1 LRKIAAFVSC
11 TFLVLT
17 LGFMF
22 IHPVFLMLANWLGPV
37 LGTSLLTALSML
49 YLLLGDPLKFVALAA
64 LWGSAA
70 LLGGI
75 IIRRRVGAV
84 LTMLLIFA
92 MLIPVLAASVYD
104 MAMIVSDLTET
115 IGEGHPMDFL
125 PPLPIG
131 LTLAHLYDAP
141 IIGSLMESAIGMFQ
155 AGGPPSNIQRL
166 FYTMLT
172 PILIGVAEKLVI
184 IVFASLIGVEIGKL
198 IEPSL
203 RPTSES
209 IRVSLGGKLRGG
221 REEITTLKENMRTLG
236 IVLMII
242 TSSLM
247 AAPYA
252 LAEGDED
259 FYSENIMGYADSRG
273 RSYVGDL
280 FIESG
285 TQLEGVATEGLLVG
299 VILSQEGVREI
310 LPELMGMDMEGF
322 ESFANMI
329 PPTVMVTV
337 YVDVPPEIA
346 GQRSVDVSQAFS
358 SAYGVDLQQLM
369 ALEPPIPIGDEM
381 ELPPIS
387 MVLYQSSGD
396 LGDLSETYLDQF
408 LDNGGLAE
416 LIEEAS
422 TNGRLVPGASPD
434 SADGSVLLSG
444 FVNIDLI
451 LEYMPEDVMENVTA
465 FIPEEI
471 TGLLGFAGG
480 VSYWD
485 RGVESE
491 EEGLDL
497 LGLLGVEDEEDAG
510 FSDDSDM
517 SLILLAAPN
526 GTDIGGETGAPNVKI
541 TTSLPLDDPKIEF
554 IYEMLTDLG
563 LLTMTAPGESLD
575 PSSFHI
581 PLSGVTLPLNVE
593 VSKSFSTQI
602 ASPDDV
608 VEVTVTVRNHDT
620 EAMKDVSLDDTS
632 SLQGYSL
639 STRLVSG
646 STSEHW
652 SEIGPGQSR
661 SMSYTVELGQGGA
674 YSLSPANVTYTHE
687 ELGFSDS
694 SDWAEVSVSQ
704 PSALTMGIGSI
715 LNTGE
720 TLAEILDMATGGNGG
735 TILMGATAIVVL
747 ILAVLEFLNFK
758 KWIGGQ

>member
-1 LRKIAAFVSC
+1 LRKIAAFVLC
-11 TFLVLT
+11 TLLVLT

-22 IHPVFLMLANWLGPV
+22 IHPTFLMLANWLGPA
-37 LGTSLLTALSML
+37 LGASLLTALSML

-70 LLGGI
+70 LIGGI

-84 LTMLLIFA
+84 LTMLFIFT

-104 MAMIVSDLTET
+104 TAMIVTDLMET
-115 IGEGHPMDFL
+115 MGEGNPMDFL
-125 PPLPIG
+125 PPLPTG
-131 LTLAHLYDAP
+131 LTLANLYEAP

-166 FYTMLT
+166 VYTMLT
-172 PILIGVAEKLVI
+172 PILISVAAKLVI

-209 IRVSLGGKLRGG
+209 IRVSLGGKPRAST
-221 REEITTLKENMRTLG
+221 EEITTLKENMGTLG
-236 IVLMII
+236 IVLILI

-259 FYSENIMGYADSRG
+259 FYSENIMGYADLRG
-273 RSYVGDL
+273 RGYVGDL

-285 TQLEGVATEGLLVG
+285 SQLEGVATEGLLAG
-299 VILSQEGVREI
+299 VILSQEGVREV
-310 LPELMGMDMEGF
+310 LPELMGMDMEGL
-322 ESFANMI
+322 ESLANMI
-329 PPTVMVTV
+329 PPTVMVAV

-346 GQRSVDVSQAFS
+346 GQRSEDVSQAFS
-358 SAYGVDLQQLM
+358 TAYGVDLHQLM
-369 ALEPPIPIGDEM
+369 AMEPPIPLGDEA
-381 ELPPIS
+381 EFPPIS

-416 LIEEAS
+416 FIDEAS

-451 LEYMPEDVMENVTA
+451 LEYMPEDFVENATA
-465 FIPEEI
+465 FIPEE
-471 TGLLGFAGG
+471 TSGLLGFAGG

-491 EEGLDL
+491 DEGFDL
-497 LGLLGVEDEEDAG
+497 LGLLGVEEEVG

-554 IYEMLTDLG
+554 IYDILTDLG
-563 LLTMTAPGESLD
+563 LLMLTAPGESID
-575 PSSFHI
+575 PSSFQI
-581 PLSGVTLPLNVE
+581 SISGVTLPLNIE
-593 VSKSFSTQI
+593 VSKSISTQV
-602 ASPDDV
+602 ASPDEA
-608 VEVTVTVRNHDT
+608 VEVTVTVRNQDT

-632 SLQGYSL
+632 ALQGYSL
-639 STRLVSG
+639 STRLISG
-646 STSEHW
+646 TTSEHW

-661 SMSYTVELGQGGA
+661 SMSYTVELGQGGV

-704 PSALTMGIGSI
+704 PSALAMGIGSI
-715 LNTGE
+715 FNTGE

-735 TILMGATAIVVL
+735 TILMGATAVVVL
-747 ILAVLEFLNFK
+747 ILAVLEFLNFR

>member
-11 TFLVLT
+11 MFLVLT
-17 LGFMF
+17 LSFMF
-22 IHPVFLMLANWLGPV
+22 IHPAFLMLANWLGPV

-115 IGEGHPMDFL
+115 MGEGHPMDFL

-209 IRVSLGGKLRGG
+209 IRVSLGGKPCAS
-221 REEITTLKENMRTLG
+221 REEVTTLKENMGTLG

-242 TSSLM
+242 TSSLLV
-247 AAPYA
+247 APYA

-273 RSYVGDL
+273 RGYVGDL

-285 TQLEGVATEGLLVG
+285 TQLEGVATEGLLAG

-310 LPELMGMDMEGF
+310 LPELIGMDMEGF

-346 GQRSVDVSQAFS
+346 GQRSEEVSQAFS
-358 SAYGVDLQQLM
+358 SAYGVDLHQLM
-369 ALEPPIPIGDEM
+369 ALEPPIPLGDEM

-387 MVLYQSSGD
+387 MVLYQSSSD

-422 TNGRLVPGASPD
+422 TNRRLVPGVNPD

-451 LEYMPEDVMENVTA
+451 LEYIPEDTMENITA

-491 EEGLDL
+491 ELGLDL
-497 LGLLGVEDEEDAG
+497 LGLLGVEEEVG

-563 LLTMTAPGESLD
+563 LLTLSAPGESLD
-575 PSSFHI
+575 PSSFQI
-581 PLSGVTLPLNVE
+581 SVSGVTLPLNVE
-593 VSKSFSTQI
+593 VSKSFSTQV

-632 SLQGYSL
+632 ALQGYSL

-652 SEIGPGQSR
+652 NEIGPGQSR
-661 SMSYTVELGQGGA
+661 SMSYTVELGLGGA

-687 ELGFSDS
+687 ELGFSYS
-694 SDWAEVSVSQ
+694 SEWAEVSVAQ
-704 PSALTMGIGSI
+704 PSALAMGIGSI
-715 LNTGE
+715 FNTGE
-720 TLAEILDMATGGNGG
+720 TLAKILDMATGGNGG
-735 TILMGATAIVVL
+735 TILMGATAIVIL